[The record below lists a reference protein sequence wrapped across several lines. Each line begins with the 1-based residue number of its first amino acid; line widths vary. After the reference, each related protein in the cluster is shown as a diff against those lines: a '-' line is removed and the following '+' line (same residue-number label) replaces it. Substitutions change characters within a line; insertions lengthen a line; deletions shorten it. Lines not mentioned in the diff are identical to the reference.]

1 MTSLNQEE
9 NTEDSEGE
17 EILEIT
23 GDDLD
28 EPEGEEIAEITGDEL
43 NEPEGE
49 EIVEITGDD
58 LDESVGEEIVEIT
71 GDDLDESVGEEIVE
85 ITGIDLD
92 ESVGEE
98 NVEITGDELNEPEKE
113 ENAEITGDELDDP
126 EGEENANITGNELYE
141 PGDEEISELSGN
153 ELNELRDP
161 EGKEISGRE
170 LKETKD
176 KESKSYTE
184 KNKFKGWTKKFR
196 GKRTLSL
203 IFVTGMC
210 LLAMGSYYFSQNEN
224 GKEIISRVNIFPFPY
239 DQSFIFESFIIPF
252 QEKQGYTYISLTL
265 SFELSN
271 MELKKEIIEKKDQ
284 LRGIIYELLGQGI
297 HTAEDA
303 RSLEKV
309 KALIL
314 RRVNTILTSGE
325 VSEAIIT
332 DFSLV

>member
-1 MTSLNQEE
+1 MK
-9 NTEDSEGE
+9 
-17 EILEIT
+17 
-23 GDDLD
+23 
-28 EPEGEEIAEITGDEL
+28 
-43 NEPEGE
+43 
-49 EIVEITGDD
+49 
-58 LDESVGEEIVEIT
+58 ES
-71 GDDLDESVGEEIVE
+71 
-85 ITGIDLD
+85 
-92 ESVGEE
+92 
-98 NVEITGDELNEPEKE
+98 
-113 ENAEITGDELDDP
+113 
-126 EGEENANITGNELYE
+126 
-141 PGDEEISELSGN
+141 
-153 ELNELRDP
+153 
-161 EGKEISGRE
+161 
-170 LKETKD
+170 KD

-184 KNKFKGWTKKFR
+184 EKNKFKGWKKKFR

-210 LLAMGSYYFSQNEN
+210 ILAIGSYYFSKNEN
-224 GKEIISRVNIFPFPY
+224 GKEINSRVNIFPVPY

-252 QEKQGYTYISLTL
+252 QEKKEYTYISLTL

-297 HTAEDA
+297 HMVEDA

>member
-9 NTEDSEGE
+9 NTEDPEGE
-17 EILEIT
+17 EILEITRDDLDEPVVEETSEIT

-28 EPEGEEIAEITGDEL
+28 EPKGEEIVEITGHELDDPEGEEIVEIAGDEVDEQEGEGTLEIAGDDLDEAVGEKIAEITGDEL
-43 NEPEGE
+43 NE
-49 EIVEITGDD
+49 
-58 LDESVGEEIVEIT
+58 L
-71 GDDLDESVGEEIVE
+71 
-85 ITGIDLD
+85 
-92 ESVGEE
+92 
-98 NVEITGDELNEPEKE
+98 
-113 ENAEITGDELDDP
+113 
-126 EGEENANITGNELYE
+126 EGEENANITGNELDE

-153 ELNELRDP
+153 ELDGLREP
-161 EGKEISGRE
+161 EGKAFSGNE
-170 LKETKD
+170 LKESKD
-176 KESKSYTE
+176 KESKSYKE

-196 GKRTLSL
+196 GKRRLSL

-224 GKEIISRVNIFPFPY
+224 EKEMISRINIFPVPH

-252 QEKQGYTYISLTL
+252 QKKQRYTYISLTL
-265 SFELSN
+265 SFELSD

-314 RRVNTILTSGE
+314 RRVNKILTSGE